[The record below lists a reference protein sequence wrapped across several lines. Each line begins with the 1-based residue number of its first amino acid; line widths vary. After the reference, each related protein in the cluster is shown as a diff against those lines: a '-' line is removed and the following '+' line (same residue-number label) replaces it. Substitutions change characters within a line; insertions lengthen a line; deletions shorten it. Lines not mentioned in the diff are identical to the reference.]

1 MDAIKEAL
9 TFDDVLLVPRYSSV
23 LPSETNLNID
33 LGKNLKLKIPFLSSA
48 MDTVTESNMAIAI
61 GQKGGLGIIHR
72 NLSINE
78 QYKEIKKVKK
88 KNLIVGAAV
97 GTADDDLTRTKSI
110 LDAGVDLIVID
121 TAHGHSEKVIKI
133 LRKIKKIRS
142 QTPICVGNIASGEA
156 ALKLYNEGAD
166 ILKVGIGPGSIC
178 TTRMIA
184 GIGVPQITAV
194 LEVKN
199 YLKNKKIKIIS
210 DGGIKFSGD
219 IVKALAAGA
228 DALMM
233 GSIFAGTDESPGK
246 KFKFKKKFYKSYRG
260 MGSIGAMSAG
270 SSNRYFQKNHK
281 DKSKFVPE
289 GVEARVPYKG
299 SVEEILYQLQG
310 GLRSS
315 MGYIGAKM
323 IKEIKKK
330 AKFIK
335 ITKAGFYESMV
346 HSVEMTKDT
355 INYKL

>member
-1 MDAIKEAL
+1 MEVIKEAL

-23 LPSETNLNID
+23 LPSETNLNIF
-33 LGKNLKLKIPFLSSA
+33 LGNNLKLKIPFLSSA
-48 MDTVTESNMAIAI
+48 MDTITESNMAIAI
-61 GQKGGLGIIHR
+61 AQKGGLGIIHR
-72 NLSINE
+72 NLSIYE
-78 QYKEIKKVKK
+78 QCNEIKKVKN
-88 KNLIVGAAV
+88 KNFIVGAAV
-97 GTADDDLTRTKSI
+97 GTANEDLLRTKSI
-110 LDAGVDLIVID
+110 VDAGADLIVVD

-133 LRKIKKIRS
+133 LNKIKKIRS
-142 QTPICVGNIASGEA
+142 KIPICVGNIASGEA
-156 ALKLYNEGAD
+156 ALRLYNEGAD

-184 GIGVPQITAV
+184 GIGVPQITAIMD
-194 LEVKN
+194 VKKSM
-199 YLKNKKIKIIS
+199 KNKKIKIIS

-219 IVKALAAGA
+219 IIKALAAGA
-228 DALMM
+228 DAIMM

-246 KFKFKKKFYKSYRG
+246 KFKFKSKFYKSYRG

-289 GVEARVPYKG
+289 GVAARVPYKG
-299 SVEEILYQLQG
+299 SMENILHQLEG

-315 MGYIGAKM
+315 MGYIGVKI
-323 IKEIKKK
+323 IKEITKK

-346 HSVEMTKDT
+346 HSVETTKET
-355 INYKL
+355 KNYKL

>member
-1 MDAIKEAL
+1 MEHIKEAL

-33 LGKNLKLKIPFLSSA
+33 LGNNLNLKIPFLSSA
-48 MDTVTESNMAIAI
+48 MDTVTESRMATAIA
-61 GQKGGLGIIHR
+61 QMGGLGIIHR
-72 NLSINE
+72 NLSIAK
-78 QYKEIKKVKK
+78 QFKEIKKVKS
-88 KNLIVGAAV
+88 KNLITGAAV
-97 GTADDDLTRTKSI
+97 GTANEDLLRTKSI

-121 TAHGHSEKVIKI
+121 TAHGHSEKVINI
-133 LRKIKKIRS
+133 LSKIKKIS
-142 QTPICVGNIASGEA
+142 SKTPVCVGNIATGEA

-184 GIGVPQITAV
+184 GIGVPQITAIM
-194 LEVKN
+194 EVKKSM
-199 YLKNKKIKIIS
+199 KNKKIKIIS

-219 IVKALAAGA
+219 IVKGLAAGA
-228 DALMM
+228 DAIMM
-233 GSIFAGTDESPGK
+233 GSVFAGTKESPGK
-246 KFKFKKKFYKSYRG
+246 KFKYKNKFYKAYRG

-270 SSNRYFQKNHK
+270 SSNRYFQKNYK

-289 GVEARVPYKG
+289 GVEARVSYKG
-299 SVEEILYQLQG
+299 LVGEILYQLQG

-323 IKEIKKK
+323 IKEIQKK
-330 AKFIK
+330 ARFVK

-346 HSVEMTKDT
+346 HSVEMTKEEK
-355 INYKL
+355 NYKL